1 MAADARPDPDDWPD
15 EPDRWAE
22 ADRAWQDKWSDD
34 PAGDEPEDDASAEE
48 AVAPYTEPRRPATA
62 SGVGR
67 AYGTGMR
74 EAGPYLG
81 LGIQIAASM
90 ALFVGGGIAL
100 DRWAGT
106 EPWGVLIGAALGLA
120 SVLAMLVRLVKLMD
134 AGDPT
139 RTAPPKNGERPTG
152 SA

>member
-1 MAADARPDPDDWPD
+1 MPDGPAPEPPGDAWPD

-22 ADRAWQDKWSDD
+22 ADRAWRDKWAES
-34 PAGDEPEDDASAEE
+34 ADEEGED
-48 AVAPYTEPRRPATA
+48 VAPMAAPTRPATA
-62 SGVGR
+62 RGVGN
-67 AYGTGMR
+67 AYGEGMR

-81 LGIQIAASM
+81 LGVQIAASM

-106 EPWGVLIGAALGLA
+106 EPWGVLGGAALGLGA
-120 SVLAMLVRLVKLMD
+120 VLALLVRLVKLMD

-139 RTAPPKNGERPTG
+139 RTARRRPEAPGPKRDGP
-152 SA
+152 AP

>member
-1 MAADARPDPDDWPD
+1 MTPPDDDWPD

-22 ADRAWQDKWSDD
+22 ADRAWNEKW
-34 PAGDEPEDDASAEE
+34 ADEPAPDTEPDADAE
-48 AVAPYTEPRRPATA
+48 AVAPYAPPRRPATA
-62 SGVGR
+62 SGVGQ
-67 AYGTGMR
+67 AYGAGMR

-90 ALFVGGGIAL
+90 ALFVGGGLAL

-106 EPWGVLIGAALGLA
+106 EPWGVLGGAALGLVSIVA
-120 SVLAMLVRLVKLMD
+120 LLVRLVKLMD

-139 RTAPPKNGERPTG
+139 RTAPPPKDGPPRG